1 MPRLAL
7 LAIAALTLAGCAA
20 TPTVDDGRLQVVAS
34 TNVYGSIAALI
45 GQDGVTITSLI
56 HTAAQDPHS
65 FEASAR
71 DQLAV
76 SKADLV
82 IENGG
87 GYDDFVDTLLD
98 AASSDAVVINAAEVV
113 ALPDGANEHLWYD
126 LSAMSTVADEI
137 VAQLSDLD
145 PANAAVYDA
154 NGRGFVEALDG
165 IRESVDGVGDGQT
178 VAITEPVPL
187 YLLES
192 AGFENVTPDEFSEA
206 IEEGTDVS
214 PVVLKNTLAAV
225 GGAALLAYNSQTASP
240 ETEQLHA
247 AAEDAGVPVV
257 EFTETLPDGE
267 DYLSW
272 MTANAAAL

>member
-7 LAIAALTLAGCAA
+7 LAIAALVLAGCSAP
-20 TPTVDDGRLQVVAS
+20 TPDDGRLKVVAS

-45 GQDGVTITSLI
+45 GQDGVTVTSLI

-76 SKADLV
+76 SKAELV

-98 AASSDAVVINAAEVV
+98 AAGSDAVVITAAEVV

-126 LSAMSTVADEI
+126 LSAMSKVADEV

-154 NGRGFVEALDG
+154 NGRDFVETLDG
-165 IRESVDGVGDGQT
+165 IRESVDGVADGEK
-178 VAITEPVPL
+178 VASTEPVPL
-187 YLLES
+187 YLLEL
-192 AGFENVTPDEFSEA
+192 AGFTNVTPDEFSEA

-214 PVVLKNTLAAV
+214 PVVLKNTLAV
-225 GGAALLAYNSQTASP
+225 IGDAALLAYNSQTASP
-240 ETEQLHA
+240 ETEQLRD

>member
-7 LAIAALTLAGCAA
+7 LAIAALVLAGCSAP
-20 TPTVDDGRLQVVAS
+20 TPDDGRLKVVAS

-45 GQDGVTITSLI
+45 GQDGVTVTSLI

-87 GYDDFVDTLLD
+87 GYDDFADTLLD
-98 AASSDAVVINAAEVV
+98 AAGSDAVVITAAEVV

-126 LSAMSTVADEI
+126 LSAMSKVADEV

-154 NGRGFVEALDG
+154 NGRDFVETLDG
-165 IRESVDGVGDGQT
+165 IRESVDGVADGEK

-187 YLLES
+187 YLLEL
-192 AGFENVTPDEFSEA
+192 AGFTNVTPDEFSEA

-214 PVVLKNTLAAV
+214 PVVLKNTLAV
-225 GGAALLAYNSQTASP
+225 IGDAALLAYNSQTASP
-240 ETEQLHA
+240 ETEQLRD

>member
-7 LAIAALTLAGCAA
+7 LAIAALVLAGCSAP
-20 TPTVDDGRLQVVAS
+20 TPDDGRLKVVAS

-45 GQDGVTITSLI
+45 GQDGVTVTSLI

-76 SKADLV
+76 SKAELV

-98 AASSDAVVINAAEVV
+98 AAGSDAVVITAAEVV

-126 LSAMSTVADEI
+126 LSAMSKVADEV

-154 NGRGFVEALDG
+154 NGRDFVETLDG
-165 IRESVDGVGDGQT
+165 IRESVDGVADGEK

-187 YLLES
+187 YLLEL
-192 AGFENVTPDEFSEA
+192 AGFTNVTPDEFSEA

-214 PVVLKNTLAAV
+214 PVVLKNTLAV
-225 GGAALLAYNSQTASP
+225 IGDAALLAYNSQTASP
-240 ETEQLHA
+240 ETEQLRD